1 MNEYAGSLDLPKW
14 RRMVLLIGILAMF
27 ALLLLRAAYIQLVP
41 DPKVDQEIAARF
53 ERYST
58 LIALRGKILD
68 RNNKLLAASQRV
80 IEVSANPK
88 QINGLKNDPKK
99 IKQML
104 TLLGVDQQAGLQKL
118 AEIKKTHVMLKR
130 NVSPEVA
137 KQVERLGIKG
147 LHYAANLERQ
157 YTCHDDCGQLI
168 GKQGREANSLKGY
181 VGIERAFNAQ
191 LKGQDG
197 FHKFIKAKGVVLE
210 GIRAMAQPHHG
221 EDVVLS
227 IDAKIQHFTYEALA
241 RAVEEKAKA
250 KSGAAV
256 VLNAKTGEIYALAT
270 YPSFDPANNVKQPS
284 IGYRSIAINDSFEP
298 GSVMKSFAV
307 AAGLESG
314 QFAPNTLIDT
324 ETGALQIGKYR
335 VKDHKPYGVIPVWQV
350 LQKSSNVGS
359 SKIAFEIGRERL
371 WNTYREL
378 EFGQRTKVEY
388 IYETPGKV
396 NDYKRWSEIELA
408 TNSFGHGVSVSLLQ
422 LARAYTVFAND
433 GVLLP
438 VSLLDRG
445 GEIPLGKPVFSK
457 KTANQVLA
465 MLRTVVDDE
474 GTAPAARIEGY
485 SVAGKTGTADKYNHD
500 IGAYDKGKY
509 MSSFVGMA
517 PASDP
522 NIIMAVM
529 IDEPDTTNK
538 AHYGGVVAAP
548 VFSEV
553 VSRTLNHLGIPKD
566 MPNTPTIMVQE
577 KAPKTATAPQ
587 KVKGT

>member
-1 MNEYAGSLDLPKW
+1 MNEYAGTLDLPKW
-14 RRMVLLIGILAMF
+14 RRMVLLIGILSMF
-27 ALLLLRAAYIQLVP
+27 VLLLLRAAFIQLVP
-41 DPKVDQEIAARF
+41 DPQVDREIVARF
-53 ERYST
+53 ERQNT
-58 LIALRGKILD
+58 LMALRGKILD
-68 RNNKLLAASQRV
+68 RHDKLLAASQRV
-80 IEVSANPK
+80 IEVSANPQ

-104 TLLGVDQQAGLQKL
+104 TVLGVDQQAAMQKL
-118 AEIKKTHVMLKR
+118 ANTKKTHVMIKR
-130 NVSPEVA
+130 NVSPQVAKEVA
-137 KQVERLGIKG
+137 SLGIKG

-168 GKQGREANSLKGY
+168 GKQGREVDNLKGY
-181 VGIERAFNAQ
+181 VGIERTFNAQ
-191 LKGQDG
+191 LKGEDG

-210 GIRAMAQPHHG
+210 GIRAMAQPRHG
-221 EDVVLS
+221 KDVVLS

-241 RAVEEKAKA
+241 NAVENKAKA
-250 KSGAAV
+250 KAGAAV

-270 YPSFDPANNVKQPS
+270 YPSFDPANNTKQPS
-284 IGYRSIAINDSFEP
+284 IGYRSIAINDAFEP

-314 QFAPNTLIDT
+314 KFTPKTLIDT
-324 ETGALQIGKYR
+324 EKGALQIGKYR

-359 SKIAFEIGRERL
+359 SKMAFEVGGEYL
-371 WNTYREL
+371 WNTYRQL
-378 EFGQRTKVEY
+378 EFGQKTDVEY
-388 IYETPGKV
+388 LYETPGRV
-396 NDYKRWSEIELA
+396 NNYKHWSEIELA
-408 TNSFGHGVSVSLLQ
+408 TNSFGHGISVSLLQ
-422 LARAYTVFAND
+422 LARAYTVFTND

-438 VSLLDRG
+438 VSLLKQ
-445 GEIPLGKPVFSK
+445 EETPLGKPVFSK

-465 MLRTVVDDE
+465 MLRTVVEDE

-485 SVAGKTGTADKYNHD
+485 SVAGKTGTADKYNND
-500 IGAYDKGKY
+500 IGGYDKDKY

-529 IDEPDTTNK
+529 IDEPDTTKK
-538 AHYGGVVAAP
+538 AHYGGTVAAP

-553 VSRTLNHLGIPKD
+553 VSRTLNHLGISKD
-566 MPNTPTIMVQE
+566 MPTPPTMMVQKKTP
-577 KAPKTATAPQ
+577 KASVEAGQ
-587 KVKGT
+587 VKGT

>member
-1 MNEYAGSLDLPKW
+1 MNEYAGTLALPKW
-14 RRMVLLIGILAMF
+14 RRMVLLIGILSLF
-27 ALLLLRAAYIQLVP
+27 VLLLLRAAYIQLVP

-53 ERYST
+53 ERENT

-68 RNNKLLAASQRV
+68 RHEQLLAASQRV

-88 QINGLKNDPKK
+88 QIKDLKNDPEK

-104 TLLGVDQQAGLQKL
+104 TLLGVDQQKAMQKL
-118 AEIKKTHVMLKR
+118 GNTHKTHVMLKR
-130 NVSPEVA
+130 NVSPDVAEEVA
-137 KQVERLGIKG
+137 NLGIKG

-157 YTCHDDCGQLI
+157 YTCHEDCGQLI
-168 GKQGREANSLKGY
+168 GKQGREVDNLQGY
-181 VGIERAFNAQ
+181 VGLERTFNAR
-191 LKGQDG
+191 LKGEDG

-210 GIRAMAQPHHG
+210 GIRAMARPRHG
-221 EDVVLS
+221 KDVVLS

-241 RAVEEKAKA
+241 AAVEEKAKA
-250 KSGAAV
+250 KAGAAV

-270 YPSFDPANNVKQPS
+270 YPSFDPATNLTQPS
-284 IGYRSIAINDSFEP
+284 IGYRSIAINDAFEP

-314 QFAPNTLIDT
+314 QFTPNTLIDT
-324 ETGALQIGKYR
+324 ETGMLRIGKYK

-350 LQKSSNVGS
+350 IQKSSNVGS
-359 SKIAFEIGRERL
+359 SKIAFEIGREQL
-371 WNTYREL
+371 WNTYRQL
-378 EFGQRTKVEY
+378 EFGQRTDVEF
-388 IYETPGKV
+388 IYETPGRV
-396 NDYKRWSEIELA
+396 NNYNRWGEIELA
-408 TNSFGHGVSVSLLQ
+408 TNSFGHGISASLLQ

-438 VSLLDRG
+438 VSLLKRDDA
-445 GEIPLGKPVFSK
+445 PLGKPVFSK
-457 KTANQVLA
+457 QTARQVRA
-465 MLRTVVDDE
+465 MLQTVVDDE

-485 SVAGKTGTADKYNHD
+485 TVAGKTGTADKYNHD
-500 IGAYDKGKY
+500 IGGYDKGKY
-509 MSSFVGMA
+509 ISSFVGMA

-538 AHYGGVVAAP
+538 QHYGGVVAAP

-553 VSRTLNHLGIPKD
+553 VSRTLNHLGVPKD
-566 MPNTPTIMVQE
+566 MPAKPTLMVQ
-577 KAPKTATAPQ
+577 K
-587 KVKGT
+587 KVPDAVKVNRVRGT

>member
-1 MNEYAGSLDLPKW
+1 MNEYAGTLDLPKW
-14 RRMVLLIGILAMF
+14 RRMVLLIGILSLF
-27 ALLLLRAAYIQLVP
+27 VLLLLRAAFIQLMP
-41 DPKVDQEIAARF
+41 DPQVDKEIAARF
-53 ERYST
+53 ERKNT
-58 LIALRGKILD
+58 LMALRGKILD
-68 RNNKLLAASQRV
+68 RHDKLLAASQRV
-80 IEVSANPK
+80 IEVSANPQ

-104 TLLGVDQQAGLQKL
+104 TLLGVDKQEAMQKI
-118 AEIKKTHVMLKR
+118 ANTKKTHVMIKR
-130 NVSPEVA
+130 NVSPQVAKEVA
-137 KQVERLGIKG
+137 SLGIKG
-147 LHYAANLERQ
+147 MHYAANLERQ

-168 GKQGREANSLKGY
+168 GKQGREADSLKGY
-181 VGIERAFNAQ
+181 VGIERTFNAQ
-191 LKGQDG
+191 LKGEDG

-210 GIRAMAQPHHG
+210 GIRAMAQPRHG
-221 EDVVLS
+221 KDVVLS

-241 RAVEEKAKA
+241 NAVEGKAKA
-250 KSGAAV
+250 KAGAAV
-256 VLNAKTGEIYALAT
+256 VLNAKTGEVYALAT
-270 YPSFDPANNVKQPS
+270 YPSFDPSNNTQQPS
-284 IGYRSIAINDSFEP
+284 IGYRSIAINDAFEP

-314 QFAPNTLIDT
+314 KFTPNTLIDT
-324 ETGALQIGKYR
+324 EKGALQIGKYR

-359 SKIAFEIGRERL
+359 SKIAFEIGGEHL
-371 WNTYREL
+371 WNTYRQL
-378 EFGQRTKVEY
+378 EFGQKTDVEY

-396 NDYKRWSEIELA
+396 NNYKHWRKIGLA
-408 TNSFGHGVSVSLLQ
+408 TNSFGHGISVSLLQ

-438 VSLLDRG
+438 VSLLKQEG
-445 GEIPLGKPVFSK
+445 IPLGKPVFSK

-465 MLRTVVDDE
+465 MLRTVVEEE
-474 GTAPAARIEGY
+474 GTAPDASIEGY
-485 SVAGKTGTADKYNHD
+485 SVAGKTGTADKYNND
-500 IGAYDKGKY
+500 IGGYDKGKY
-509 MSSFVGMA
+509 MSSFVGLA

-522 NIIMAVM
+522 DIIMAVM

-553 VSRTLNHLGIPKD
+553 VSRTLNHLGIQKD
-566 MPNTPTIMVQE
+566 VPITPTMMVQE
-577 KAPKTATAPQ
+577 KTPKTAVAAE

>member
-1 MNEYAGSLDLPKW
+1 MNEYAGTLDLPKW
-14 RRMVLLIGILAMF
+14 RRMVLLIGILSMF
-27 ALLLLRAAYIQLVP
+27 VLLLLRAAFIQLVP
-41 DPKVDQEIAARF
+41 DPQVDQEIAARF
-53 ERYST
+53 ERQNT
-58 LIALRGKILD
+58 LMALRGKILD
-68 RNNKLLAASQRV
+68 RHDKLLAASQRV
-80 IEVSANPK
+80 IEVSANPQ

-104 TLLGVDQQAGLQKL
+104 TVLGVDQQAAMQKL
-118 AEIKKTHVMLKR
+118 ANTKKTHVMIKR
-130 NVSPEVA
+130 NVSPQVAKEVA
-137 KQVERLGIKG
+137 SLGIKG

-168 GKQGREANSLKGY
+168 GKQGREVDNLKGY
-181 VGIERAFNAQ
+181 VGIERTFNAQ
-191 LKGQDG
+191 LKGEDG

-210 GIRAMAQPHHG
+210 GIRAMAQPRHG
-221 EDVVLS
+221 KDVVLS

-241 RAVEEKAKA
+241 NAVENKAKA
-250 KSGAAV
+250 KAGAAV

-270 YPSFDPANNVKQPS
+270 YPSFDPANNTKQPS
-284 IGYRSIAINDSFEP
+284 IGYRSIAINDAFEP

-314 QFAPNTLIDT
+314 KFTPKTLIDT
-324 ETGALQIGKYR
+324 EKGALQIGKYR

-359 SKIAFEIGRERL
+359 SKMAFEVGGEYL
-371 WNTYREL
+371 WNTYRQL
-378 EFGQRTKVEY
+378 EFGQKTDVEY
-388 IYETPGKV
+388 LYETPGRV
-396 NDYKRWSEIELA
+396 NNYKRWSEIELA
-408 TNSFGHGVSVSLLQ
+408 TNSFGHGISVSLLQ
-422 LARAYTVFAND
+422 LARAYTVFTND

-438 VSLLDRG
+438 VSLLKQ
-445 GEIPLGKPVFSK
+445 EETPLGKPVFSK

-465 MLRTVVDDE
+465 MLRTVVEDE

-485 SVAGKTGTADKYNHD
+485 SVAGKTGTADKYNNE
-500 IGAYDKGKY
+500 IGGYDKDKY

-538 AHYGGVVAAP
+538 AHYGGTVAAP

-566 MPNTPTIMVQE
+566 MPTLPTMMVQKKTP
-577 KAPKTATAPQ
+577 KASVEPGQ
-587 KVKGT
+587 VKGT